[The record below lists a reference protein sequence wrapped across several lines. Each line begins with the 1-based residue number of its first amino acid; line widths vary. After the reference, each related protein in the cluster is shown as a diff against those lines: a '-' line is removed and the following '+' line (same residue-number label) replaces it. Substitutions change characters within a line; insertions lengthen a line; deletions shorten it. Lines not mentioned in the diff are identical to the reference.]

1 MKSISYRENRF
12 LKKKYL
18 FILAV
23 SFLFIIGFFLL
34 NKSHFKHSANKEKE
48 TRQQEGVEL
57 RGFSFFQT
65 KEGVVQWEVKAKKAE
80 VLVEKDALFLREIKA
95 RFLSHD
101 GSVVRLEGETGK
113 INTKSHDFFIKKEKE
128 FVKIILSN
136 GTMILTKQLNWS
148 NSKNEIF
155 TKGPV
160 QIVGPGFYI
169 KGVGLTAGFPV
180 EEISIRREVQA
191 VMRE

>member
-1 MKSISYRENRF
+1 MKLISYRENHF

-23 SFLFIIGFFLL
+23 SFLFIGIFLFD
-34 NKSHFKHSANKEKE
+34 KGHFHDSANKEKE
-48 TRQQEGVEL
+48 TRQQEEVEL

-80 VLVEKDALFLREIKA
+80 VLLEKDALLLREIKA
-95 RFLSHD
+95 RFLSND
-101 GSVVRLEGETGK
+101 GSVVRLEGDTGK

-128 FVKIILSN
+128 FVKVILSN

-155 TKGPV
+155 TEGPV

-169 KGVGLTAGFPV
+169 KGVGLTVGFPV